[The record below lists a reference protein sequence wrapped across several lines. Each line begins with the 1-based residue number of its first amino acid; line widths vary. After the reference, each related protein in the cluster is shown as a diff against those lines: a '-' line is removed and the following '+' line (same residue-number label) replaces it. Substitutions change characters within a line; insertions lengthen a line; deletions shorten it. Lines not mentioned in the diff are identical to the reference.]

1 MRSRLVVCVL
11 ALACLLVPSWS
22 TFGQDTT
29 ESDLLRL
36 LRYVPDVPEVRETLV
51 YYGDLAAWHTSWN
64 VPRINTIDELEALD
78 RDPHAYWMFI
88 LPRQTAPPEPL
99 GMQYLFTD
107 DQRAFYGFD
116 VFGVDRFIS
125 AGAPPAQITVLDH
138 RLDSGD
144 ITAALT
150 ASGYEAEAVP
160 GGTLYH
166 QFEDSEAP
174 IMSDV
179 EVPRVG
185 QFGALNRIA
194 LLDASPTLLISRNTG
209 DVLASLAAAQGE
221 QPSLAGDPF
230 YAAAAQAVLDPSL
243 ADTGELV
250 GVLFMFGPVPMDPAT
265 FMLGDDMDAIRE
277 QFEQMV
283 GDKPLPLYMLTAF
296 ATRHTPG
303 ASYLTLAVV
312 FPPETDATAAAAILA
327 DRLQN
332 YTSLTTGEPL
342 TDRWTFDRAS
352 GIEVDG
358 LPVALVT
365 MRVDDPPPAP
375 VDAAMPNAG
384 VFSWYDMVLRL
395 DLGFL
400 AAGEWTG

>member
-1 MRSRLVVCVL
+1 MRSRIVFVVL
-11 ALACLLVPSWS
+11 ALVCLLVPPWS
-22 TFGQDTT
+22 AFGQDSA

-36 LRYVPDVPEVRETLV
+36 LHYVPDVPEVRETLV
-51 YYGDLAAWHTSWN
+51 QYGDLAAWHTSWK
-64 VPRINTIDELEALD
+64 VLRINNVQQLD
-78 RDPHAYWMFI
+78 LLPRDKHAYWMFI
-88 LPRQTAPPEPL
+88 MPRQTAPPEPL

-125 AGAPPAQITVLDH
+125 AGVPPVQITALEH

-144 ITAALT
+144 IAAALT
-150 ASGYEAEAVP
+150 ASGYEAQAVP
-160 GGTLYH
+160 GGTLYS
-166 QFEDSEAP
+166 QFEDMEAP
-174 IMSDV
+174 AMSGV
-179 EVPRVG
+179 EVPHVG

-194 LLDASPTLLISRNTG
+194 LLDASPTLLISRRTD

-221 QPSLAGDPF
+221 QPSLADDPF

-250 GVLFMFGPVPMDPAT
+250 GVLFMSGPVPMDPAT
-265 FMLGDDMDAIRE
+265 LLLDDDGDAIRE

-283 GDKPLPLYMLTAF
+283 GDNPLPLYVLTAF
-296 ATRHTPG
+296 ATHHTEG
-303 ASYLTLAVV
+303 ASYLTLVVV
-312 FPPETDATAAAAILA
+312 FPPETDATAAATILA
-327 DRLQN
+327 DRMQN
-332 YTSLTTGEPL
+332 YVSLATREPL
-342 TDRWTFDRAS
+342 TARWTFDRAS

-365 MRVDDPPPAP
+365 MRVDDPPPTP
-375 VDAAMPNAG
+375 EDAAMPNAG
-384 VFSWYDMVLRL
+384 VFSWYEMVVRL

-400 AAGEWTG
+400 VAGEWTG